1 MNWRL
6 ADRTLD
12 LAQPLAAGIVNVTV
26 DSMFEGARSGTPE
39 QAVADG
45 LALVEA
51 GFDMLDLG
59 AVAAKAGPPVSPED
73 EAAALV
79 PAIAGLVAAPTF
91 RGSLSTDVVDSEP
104 RNPEGAFRGS
114 FSTDTADIEP
124 RNVVGLPISAD
135 TFSPEVARRA
145 LAAGAHAVND
155 ISGGSEEMFGLV
167 AEAGCGYV
175 LMHIE
180 GAPRVDRPWRRY
192 DDVVDH
198 LKAWFE
204 GRVELARELGVAEE
218 QIAID
223 PGLDFDLS
231 PDQDLEILRRLGE
244 LRSLGLPLYV
254 SLSRKDFIGA
264 VLAGSWE
271 GRLPPG
277 EREWGTVAAV
287 ALAVREGA
295 DILRIHDRSSLQ
307 AMRVA
312 GRITRADRPQPSI
325 LRRFEADRRSV

>member
-1 MNWRL
+1 MAWRL

-12 LAQPLAAGIVNVTV
+12 LARPIGAGIVNVTV

-51 GFDMLDLG
+51 GFEMLDLG
-59 AVAAKAGPPVSPED
+59 AVAAKAGPPVPADE

-79 PAIAGLVAAPTF
+79 PAVERLARQF
-91 RGSLSTDVVDSEP
+91 RCSFWLSGDQKEQT
-104 RNPEGAFRGS
+104 NGEGV
-114 FSTDTADIEP
+114 P
-124 RNVVGLPISAD
+124 VSAD
-135 TFSPEVARRA
+135 TFSVEVARRA
-145 LAAGAHAVND
+145 LAAGAEAVND
-155 ISGGSEEMFGLV
+155 ISGGCEEMFELV
-167 AEAGCGYV
+167 AGSGCGYV

-180 GAPRVDRPWRRY
+180 GPPRVDRPWREY

-198 LKAWFE
+198 LLAWFE
-204 GRVELARELGVAEE
+204 GRVELARDLGVAEE

-231 PDQDLEILRRLGE
+231 PEQDLEILRRLGE
-244 LRSLGLPLYV
+244 LRALGLPLYV

-271 GRLPPG
+271 GRLPAR

-287 ALAVREGA
+287 TLAVREGA
-295 DILRIHDRSSLQ
+295 DVLRIHDRSSLQ

-312 GRITRADRPQPSI
+312 AEIC
-325 LRRFEADRRSV
+325 RRSDADGTKTGYVDRFSSRRGELR

>member
-1 MNWRL
+1 MTWRL

-59 AVAAKAGPPVSPED
+59 AVAAKAGPPVSAED
-73 EAAALV
+73 EAAALM
-79 PAIAGLVAAPTF
+79 PAIEGLAA
-91 RGSLSTDVVDSEP
+91 V
-104 RNPEGAFRGS
+104 GA
-114 FSTDTADIEP
+114 
-124 RNVVGLPISAD
+124 PISAD

-167 AEAGCGYV
+167 ADTGCGYV

-180 GAPRVDRPWRRY
+180 GPPRVDRARRDY
-192 DDVVDH
+192 GDVVDH

-244 LRSLGLPLYV
+244 LRGLGLPLYV

-271 GRLPPG
+271 ERWPAG

-312 GRITRADRPQPSI
+312 GRITR
-325 LRRFEADRRSV
+325 V

>member
-1 MNWRL
+1 MSSWRL
-6 ADRTLD
+6 AGETLD
-12 LAQPLAAGIVNVTV
+12 LARPIAAGIVNVTV

-39 QAVADG
+39 QAIADG
-45 LALVEA
+45 LALAEA
-51 GFDMLDLG
+51 GFEMLDVG

-79 PAIAGLVAAPTF
+79 PAVEGLATE
-91 RGSLSTDVVDSEP
+91 L
-104 RNPEGAFRGS
+104 RGS
-114 FSTDTADIEP
+114 FRTEGDRKEP
-124 RNVVGLPISAD
+124 RSGEAVPISAD
-135 TFSPEVARRA
+135 TFSPEVARLA
-145 LAAGAHAVND
+145 LAAGAAVVND
-155 ISGGSEEMFGLV
+155 ISGGCEEMFELV
-167 AEAGCGYV
+167 AETGCGYV

-180 GAPRVDRPWRRY
+180 GPPRRDRPWREY

-198 LKAWFE
+198 LRAWFE
-204 GRVELARELGVAEE
+204 GRVEAARELGVSEE

-231 PDQDLEILRRLGE
+231 PEQDLEILRRLGE
-244 LRSLGLPLYV
+244 LRALGLPLYV

-271 GRLPPG
+271 ERLPAG

-287 ALAVREGA
+287 TLAVREGA
-295 DILRIHDRSSLQ
+295 DVLRIHDRSSLQ

-312 GRITRADRPQPSI
+312 AEICRPIGS
-325 LRRFEADRRSV
+325 A

>member
-1 MNWRL
+1 MAWRL

-12 LAQPLAAGIVNVTV
+12 LARPIGAGIVNVTV

-45 LALVEA
+45 LALAEA
-51 GFDMLDLG
+51 GFEMLDVG
-59 AVAAKAGPPVSPED
+59 AVAAKAGPPVPPED

-79 PAIAGLVAAPTF
+79 PAVEGLASGLVC
-91 RGSLSTDVVDSEP
+91 
-104 RNPEGAFRGS
+104 S
-114 FSTDTADIEP
+114 FSLPGTDKEQA
-124 RNVVGLPISAD
+124 NGGAVAISAD

-145 LAAGAHAVND
+145 LAAGAEVVND
-155 ISGGSEEMFGLV
+155 ISGGCEEMFGLV

-180 GAPRVDRPWRRY
+180 GPPRVDRPWRDY

-198 LKAWFE
+198 LCAWFE

-231 PDQDLEILRRLGE
+231 PEQDLEILRRLGE
-244 LRSLGLPLYV
+244 LRALGLPLYV

-264 VLAGSWE
+264 VLGGSWE
-271 GRLPPG
+271 ERLPAG

-287 ALAVREGA
+287 TLAVREGA
-295 DILRIHDRSSLQ
+295 DVLRIHDPSSLQ

-312 GRITRADRPQPSI
+312 AEIVGPA
-325 LRRFEADRRSV
+325 

>member
-1 MNWRL
+1 MAWKL

-12 LAQPLAAGIVNVTV
+12 LSRPIGAGIVNVTV

-45 LALVEA
+45 LALAEA
-51 GFDMLDLG
+51 GFEMLDVG
-59 AVAAKAGPPVSPED
+59 AVAAKAGPPVSAED

-79 PAIAGLVAAPTF
+79 PAIEGLVG
-91 RGSLSTDVVDSEP
+91 RDVPV
-104 RNPEGAFRGS
+104 
-114 FSTDTADIEP
+114 
-124 RNVVGLPISAD
+124 SAD
-135 TFSPEVARRA
+135 TFSVEVARRA
-145 LAAGAHAVND
+145 LAAGATVVND

-167 AEAGCGYV
+167 AESGGGYV

-180 GAPRVDRPWRRY
+180 GPPRVDRPWREY

-198 LKAWFE
+198 LKSWFE
-204 GRVELARELGVAEE
+204 GRVELARGLGVAEE

-231 PDQDLEILRRLGE
+231 PEQDLEILRRLGE
-244 LRSLGLPLYV
+244 LRALGLPLYV

-271 GRLPPG
+271 ERLAPS

-287 ALAVREGA
+287 TLAVREGA
-295 DILRIHDRSSLQ
+295 DVLRIHDRSSLQ

-312 GRITRADRPQPSI
+312 AEICRPI
-325 LRRFEADRRSV
+325 GSVA

>member
-1 MNWRL
+1 MAWRL
-6 ADRTLD
+6 SDRTLD
-12 LAQPLAAGIVNVTV
+12 LAQPIGAGIVNVTV

-51 GFDMLDLG
+51 GFEMLDVG
-59 AVAAKAGPPVSPED
+59 AVAAKAGPPVSAED

-79 PAIAGLVAAPTF
+79 PAVEGLVTQL
-91 RGSLSTDVVDSEP
+91 RGSFVRDNRTKEP
-104 RNPEGAFRGS
+104 RNGGA
-114 FSTDTADIEP
+114 
-124 RNVVGLPISAD
+124 VPISAD

-145 LAAGAHAVND
+145 LAAGASVVND
-155 ISGGSEEMFGLV
+155 ISGGCEEMFELV
-167 AEAGCGYV
+167 AETGCGYV

-180 GAPRVDRPWRRY
+180 GPPRRDRPWREY
-192 DDVVDH
+192 GDVVDH
-198 LKAWFE
+198 LRAWFE

-231 PDQDLEILRRLGE
+231 PEQDLEILRRLGE
-244 LRSLGLPLYV
+244 LRALGLPLYV

-271 GRLPPG
+271 ERLPAG
-277 EREWGTVAAV
+277 EREWGTVGAV
-287 ALAVREGA
+287 TLAVREGA
-295 DILRIHDRSSLQ
+295 DVLRIHDRSSLQ
-307 AMRVA
+307 SMRVA
-312 GRITRADRPQPSI
+312 AGICRAT
-325 LRRFEADRRSV
+325 ERSA

>member
-1 MNWRL
+1 MTSWRL

-12 LAQPLAAGIVNVTV
+12 LARPIGAGIVNVTV

-45 LALVEA
+45 LALAEA
-51 GFDMLDLG
+51 GFEMLDVG
-59 AVAAKAGPPVSPED
+59 AVAAKAGPPVAPEQ

-79 PAIAGLVAAPTF
+79 PAIEGLVDRFPTSSPYGGTNDGNDG
-91 RGSLSTDVVDSEP
+91 RPPV
-104 RNPEGAFRGS
+104 
-114 FSTDTADIEP
+114 
-124 RNVVGLPISAD
+124 SAD
-135 TFSPEVARRA
+135 TFSVEVARRA
-145 LAAGAHAVND
+145 LAAGAEVVND
-155 ISGGSEEMFGLV
+155 ISGGCEEMFELV
-167 AEAGCGYV
+167 AESGCGYV

-180 GAPRVDRPWRRY
+180 GPPRVDRPWRDY
-192 DDVVDH
+192 GDVVDH
-198 LKAWFE
+198 LRAWFE

-231 PDQDLEILRRLGE
+231 PEQDLEILRRLGE
-244 LRSLGLPLYV
+244 LRALGLPLYV

-271 GRLPPG
+271 ERLPAG

-295 DILRIHDRSSLQ
+295 DVLRIHDRSSLQ
-307 AMRVA
+307 AMHVA
-312 GRITRADRPQPSI
+312 AEICRPDADGTKSGYVDRFLS
-325 LRRFEADRRSV
+325 RRGGA

>member
-1 MNWRL
+1 MRWRL

-12 LAQPLAAGIVNVTV
+12 LARPLAAGIVNVTV

-45 LALVEA
+45 LALAEA
-51 GFDMLDLG
+51 GFEMLDVG
-59 AVAAKAGPPVSPED
+59 AVAARSGPPVPPED

-79 PAIAGLVAAPTF
+79 PAVEGLATQ
-91 RGSLSTDVVDSEP
+91 S
-104 RNPEGAFRGS
+104 RGS
-114 FSTDTADIEP
+114 FRTDDVQKEP
-124 RNVVGLPISAD
+124 CDGGTSGFGDRCLGGPIPISAD
-135 TFSPEVARRA
+135 TFSVGVARRA
-145 LAAGAHAVND
+145 LAAGAVVVND
-155 ISGGSEEMFGLV
+155 ISGGCEEMFDLV
-167 AEAGCGYV
+167 GETGAGYV

-180 GAPRVDRPWRRY
+180 GQPRVDRPWREY

-198 LKAWFE
+198 LRAWFE
-204 GRVELARELGVAEE
+204 GRIELARDLGVAEE

-231 PDQDLEILRRLGE
+231 PEQDLEILRRLRE
-244 LRSLGLPLYV
+244 LRALGLPLYV

-264 VLAGSWE
+264 VVAGSWE
-271 GRLPPG
+271 KRLPAS
-277 EREWGTVAAV
+277 EREWGTVAAS

-295 DILRIHDRSSLQ
+295 DVLRIHDRSSLQ

-312 GRITRADRPQPSI
+312 AEICRGVGSI
-325 LRRFEADRRSV
+325 A

>member
-1 MNWRL
+1 MSGWRL
-6 ADRTLD
+6 RGRDLD
-12 LAQPLAAGIVNVTV
+12 LVRPVGAGIVNVTV

-39 QAVADG
+39 QAVKDG
-45 LALVEA
+45 LALAGA
-51 GFDMLDLG
+51 GFEMLDLG
-59 AVAAKAGPPVSPED
+59 AVAAKAGPPVPPEE

-79 PAIAGLVAAPTF
+79 PAVEGLVI
-91 RGSLSTDVVDSEP
+91 E
-104 RNPEGAFRGS
+104 FRGS
-114 FSTDTADIEP
+114 FRTDDVQKEP
-124 RNVVGLPISAD
+124 RNHEIAGFGDRRLDSIPISVD

-155 ISGGSEEMFGLV
+155 ISGGCEEMFELV
-167 AEAGCGYV
+167 AETGAGYV

-180 GAPRVDRPWRRY
+180 GPPRVDRPWREY

-198 LKAWFE
+198 LRAWFE
-204 GRVELARELGVAEE
+204 GRVELARDLGVSEE

-244 LRSLGLPLYV
+244 LRALGLPLYV

-264 VLAGSWE
+264 VLAGSWDE
-271 GRLPPG
+271 RLPAG

-287 ALAVREGA
+287 TLAVREGA
-295 DILRIHDRSSLQ
+295 DVLRVHDRSSLQ
-307 AMRVA
+307 AMHVA
-312 GRITRADRPQPSI
+312 GEICRPVGST
-325 LRRFEADRRSV
+325 A

>member
-1 MNWRL
+1 MTWRL
-6 ADRTLD
+6 VDRTLD
-12 LAQPLAAGIVNVTV
+12 LAQPLAAAIVNVTL
-26 DSMFEGARSGTPE
+26 DSMFHGARSGTPE

-45 LALVEA
+45 QALVDA

-59 AVAAKAGPPVSPED
+59 AVAAKAGPPVSVDD

-79 PAIAGLVAAPTF
+79 PAIEGLVALS
-91 RGSLSTDVVDSEP
+91 GSDGRAGSAGSDPPGAEP
-104 RNPEGAFRGS
+104 PSPENPS
-114 FSTDTADIEP
+114 AD
-124 RNVVGLPISAD
+124 RSSSGVPISAD
-135 TFSPEVARRA
+135 TFSVEVARRA
-145 LAAGAHAVND
+145 LAAGAHAIND
-155 ISGGSEEMFGLV
+155 IAGGSEEMFGLV
-167 AEAGCGYV
+167 AESGCGYV

-180 GAPRVDRPWRRY
+180 GPPRVDRPWREY

-231 PDQDLEILRRLGE
+231 PDQDLEILRRLSE

-271 GRLPPG
+271 ERLPPG

-295 DILRIHDRSSLQ
+295 DVLRIHDRSALQ

-312 GRITRADRPQPSI
+312 GRIVR
-325 LRRFEADRRSV
+325 

>member
-12 LAQPLAAGIVNVTV
+12 LSQPLAAGIVNVTV

-45 LALVEA
+45 LALLEA
-51 GFDMLDLG
+51 GFDLLDVG
-59 AVAAKAGPPVSPED
+59 AVAAKAGPPVEAES

-79 PAIAGLVAAPTF
+79 PAIEGLAGPQRGCRLSPTG
-91 RGSLSTDVVDSEP
+91 RQKATTPGV
-104 RNPEGAFRGS
+104 
-114 FSTDTADIEP
+114 
-124 RNVVGLPISAD
+124 PISAD
-135 TFSPEVARRA
+135 TFSVEVARRA
-145 LAAGAHAVND
+145 LDAGAVCVND

-167 AEAGCGYV
+167 AESGCGYV

-180 GAPRVDRPWRRY
+180 GPPRVDRPWREY
-192 DDVVDH
+192 GDVVDH

-204 GRVELARELGVAEE
+204 GRVELARGLGVGVD

-231 PDQDLEILRRLGE
+231 PEQDLEILRRLGE
-244 LRSLGLPLYV
+244 LRALGLPLYV

-264 VLAGSWE
+264 VLGGSWE
-271 GRLPPG
+271 GRLPPA

-287 ALAVREGA
+287 ALAVSEGA
-295 DILRIHDRSSLQ
+295 DVLRIHDRSSLQ

-312 GRITRADRPQPSI
+312 GRIARADGPRSSSTRTYEAHRP
-325 LRRFEADRRSV
+325 RSC

>member
-1 MNWRL
+1 MLWRL

-12 LAQPLAAGIVNVTV
+12 LAQPLAAGIVNVTT
-26 DSMFEGARSGTPE
+26 DSMFEGARSGTAE

-51 GFDMLDLG
+51 GFEMLDVG
-59 AVAAKAGPPVSPED
+59 AVAARSGPPVAAAE

-79 PAIAGLVAAPTF
+79 PAIEGLAASGVPVT
-91 RGSLSTDVVDSEP
+91 
-104 RNPEGAFRGS
+104 
-114 FSTDTADIEP
+114 
-124 RNVVGLPISAD
+124 AD
-135 TFSPEVARRA
+135 TFSAEVGRRA
-145 LAAGAHAVND
+145 LDAGAAAIND
-155 ISGGSEEMFGLV
+155 ISGGSEEIFELV
-167 AEAGCGYV
+167 GESGCGYV

-180 GAPRVDRPWRRY
+180 GPPRVDRPPRMY

-198 LKAWFE
+198 LKAWFG
-204 GRVELARELGVAEE
+204 GRVEAASRLGVSEE

-223 PGLDFDLS
+223 PGLDFDLTTA
-231 PDQDLEILRRLGE
+231 QDLEILRRLGE

-254 SLSRKDFIGA
+254 SLSRKDFVGA

-271 GRLPPG
+271 DRLPPA

-295 DILRIHDRSSLQ
+295 DVLRIHDRSSLQ
-307 AMRVA
+307 AMQVA
-312 GRITRADRPQPSI
+312 GRIV
-325 LRRFEADRRSV
+325 RSAA